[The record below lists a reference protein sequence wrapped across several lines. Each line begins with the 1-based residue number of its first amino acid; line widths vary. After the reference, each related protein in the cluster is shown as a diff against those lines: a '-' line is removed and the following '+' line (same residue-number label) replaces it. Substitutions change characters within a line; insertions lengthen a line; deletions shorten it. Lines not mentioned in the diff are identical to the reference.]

1 MIEDL
6 IFKAI
11 VETEKIASHLAVYD
25 NRAAVFYQQAAN
37 DKDVKWKGRQFP
49 RLDYVIDWQYNAER
63 KTVGTMLINLWCTNE
78 DEAPENIGLIISN
91 ELSSLF
97 VTDETG
103 TYSLLW
109 NRTDSFDVAG
119 NEPQMCG
126 VSIVFDV
133 ISFPIQF
140 NNDGEAVYGRPDPV
154 LSICRYTKN
163 LFPQSYVLGI
173 DEMPEILRPSD
184 ENPVIYYRINSVSSA
199 MRNQYAVAWMN
210 ASIIGHYIAPSTN
223 KRLMLLKTITERLAL
238 AGEVIT
244 DDGSPMRLVNPL
256 SYSMANNPITT
267 GQLTVTGQYG
277 VLREYEDVEPIKSIY
292 INGKEQLD
300 G

>member
-6 IFKAI
+6 ISKAI
-11 VETEKIASHLAVYD
+11 VESESIAPHLAVYGD
-25 NRAAVFYQQAAN
+25 KAAVFYQQAAH
-37 DKDVKWKGRQFP
+37 DKDVRWKGRQYP

-63 KTVGTMLINLWCTNE
+63 KAEGTMLINLWCTNE
-78 DEAPENIGLIISN
+78 DEPPENIGLIISN
-91 ELSSLF
+91 ELSGLF

-109 NRTDSFDVAG
+109 NRTDGFDVAG
-119 NEPQMCG
+119 SEPQMYG
-126 VSIVFDV
+126 VTITFDV
-133 ISFPIQF
+133 IAFPIQF
-140 NNDGEAVYGRPDPV
+140 NNGGETKFGYPDPV
-154 LSICRYTKN
+154 LSICRYTKK

-173 DEMPEILRPSD
+173 DDMPEILRPSD
-184 ENPVIYYRINSVSSA
+184 ESPVIFYRINNVSSA

-238 AGEVIT
+238 DGDVIM

-256 SYSMANNPITT
+256 SYSMANNPITV

-292 INGKEQLD
+292 INGKEQSN